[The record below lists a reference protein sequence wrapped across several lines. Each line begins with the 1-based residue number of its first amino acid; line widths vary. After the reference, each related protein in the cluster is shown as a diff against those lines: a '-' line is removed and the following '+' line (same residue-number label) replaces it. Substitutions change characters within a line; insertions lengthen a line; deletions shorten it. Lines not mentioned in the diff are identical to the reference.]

1 MTVTF
6 LCYDIQSIFV
16 RLYILEMIFFFFLL
30 FSIFFFDVF
39 FWIIHILN
47 LESFYS
53 FNLFALSEYPIIEID
68 SLC

>member
-16 RLYILEMIFFFFLL
+16 RLYILEM
-30 FSIFFFDVF
+30 IFFFDVF